1 MRKLPLFLLLA
12 SAAVPALAQPGDDN
26 GNGRHHRDSNQ
37 SEQSES
43 RPQRTREVQ
52 QPSNGGEQR
61 VRTERVERGQV
72 NQAAQ
77 SGQSGQ
83 SGFAEQR
90 ERFRAQREQQV
101 QATQV
106 QSGRNE
112 RTREA
117 RQGNSNGS
125 QSNWQGRQNN
135 WQGSNQANW
144 QDRQRRVRTVPDTNV
159 TRGPSRTEQ
168 QAFQNRRRTDYRNG
182 NYTRWTNN
190 WRHDRRY
197 DWNSYRNYHR
207 SIFSI
212 GFYSDPFG
220 WNYRPWSIGS
230 YMYPSYY
237 DQSFW
242 LNDPWQYRLPPAYG
256 PYRWVRYWDDA
267 LMVNIYT
274 GQVVDVIHNFFW

>member
-1 MRKLPLFLLLA
+1 MRKLSLFLLLA
-12 SAAVPALAQPGDDN
+12 SAAVPALAAPGDDD
-26 GNGRHHRDSNQ
+26 GNGRRHRDGGQ

-43 RPQRTREVQ
+43 RPQRVREVQ
-52 QPSNGGEQR
+52 QPNNGGEQR
-61 VRTERVERGQV
+61 
-72 NQAAQ
+72 NLSQ
-77 SGQSGQ
+77 S
-83 SGFAEQR
+83 R
-90 ERFRAQREQQV
+90 ERFQQVQQERVQNVQQGGERSRNGFFAAQREQMQRQREQ
-101 QATQV
+101 QAQ
-106 QSGRNE
+106 NE
-112 RTREA
+112 ASQTERVREWRQRTE
-117 RQGNSNGS
+117 GNGS
-125 QSNWQGRQNN
+125 RANWQG
-135 WQGSNQANW
+135 GQANW
-144 QDRQRRVRTVPDTNV
+144 QDRQRQVRTIPNTNV
-159 TRGPSRTEQ
+159 VNGPSRTEQ

-190 WRHDRRY
+190 WRNDRRY

-237 DQSFW
+237 DQNFW
-242 LNDPWQYRLPPAYG
+242 LDDPWQYRLPPAYG